1 MTINIL
7 RAKFYLFVIGNLQYV
22 ICYTTSMLIL
32 MPSFQTIST
41 GGVKERARK
50 VRRAEM
56 RSDSSSTVLTYMD
69 GLAPVQ
75 DLYCAVLCPSHNITP
90 GLTPT
95 PGHQHRLSS
104 GTGGEYSLTTLRM
117 KTMKCGL

>member
-1 MTINIL
+1 
-7 RAKFYLFVIGNLQYV
+7 
-22 ICYTTSMLIL
+22 MLIL
-32 MPSFQTIST
+32 MSSFQTIST

-75 DLYCAVLCPSHNITP
+75 DLYCAALCPSHNITP

-117 KTMKCGL
+117 KTQKCGL